1 MVDAGKLLLV
11 MISYGYVVD
20 DDDVV
25 ANWFWFD
32 FVWVGWFS
40 YVPKY
45 ETDQRVNWFTEYLV
59 ILATEQACLAG
70 DDVLVQV
77 VVIAVVVQLTWGSSS
92 M

>member
-1 MVDAGKLLLV
+1 
-11 MISYGYVVD
+11 MISYSYVVD

-32 FVWVGWFS
+32 FVWVDWFS
-40 YVPKY
+40 Y

-59 ILATEQACLAG
+59 ILATEQACLAV

-77 VVIAVVVQLTWGSSS
+77 VVIAVVVQLTWSNSS